1 MITSFLLRCHDT
13 IWSFLHVTI
22 LNIPPSRLPI
32 FPSLAGSVWFLTLAS
47 LLLTWL
53 ARGMPQYPGQSNPH
67 VAFISDIASF
77 ELKPLFLIGA
87 SMTAVGFWFTV
98 AAVHV
103 MRYEPGF
110 ALIRCPDHFSSRG
123 SPQHA
128 PSPDGDRLPASV
140 TPYNGPIHDNNN
152 DNPDETEDD
161 DVKDDESP
169 TTIAT
174 LKLISLVAI
183 FSAGMASTALIFL
196 AVMDTFRYHFAHAV
210 LLRVCFGGLA
220 LQSFGT
226 AIVYSNE
233 VLGFVAFLTHG
244 GVWQP
249 RWGER
254 RKVRVRV
261 FASLSTALILVELF
275 LGIAFISL
283 TVPENVSDYRA
294 AGILEWVIA
303 FLGTVYLW
311 LFVGFFDR
319 DSFEGLVPSVLY
331 AAASKGRR
339 LPASPSTPPGDRRA
353 PNDSDAEQAPLLS
366 RRSTTSR
373 CM

>member
-13 IWSFLHVTI
+13 IWSFLHVNI

-67 VAFISDIASF
+67 VAATTSFISDIASF

-110 ALIRCPDHFSSRG
+110 ALIRGPDYFSARRPG
-123 SPQHA
+123 PQHA
-128 PSPDGDRLPASV
+128 SSPDGDRLPASV
-140 TPYNGPIHDNNN
+140 TPYHGPIHDSN
-152 DNPDETEDD
+152 DTLDETAAADD
-161 DVKDDESP
+161 DVDESP
-169 TTIAT
+169 ATIAT
-174 LKLISLVAI
+174 LKLISLLAI

-196 AVMDTFRYHFAHAV
+196 GVMDTFRYHFAHAV

-226 AIVYSNE
+226 AVVYSTE

-294 AGILEWVIA
+294 AAILEWVIA

-319 DSFEGLVPSVLY
+319 ESFEGFVPSVLY
-331 AAASKGRR
+331 AAAVKGR
-339 LPASPSTPPGDRRA
+339 PSTPGDRA
-353 PNDSDAEQAPLLS
+353 PNDPDAEQAPLLS
-366 RRSTTSR
+366 QGSATSR
-373 CM
+373 YM

>member
-110 ALIRCPDHFSSRG
+110 AVIRGPDYFSARRPG
-123 SPQHA
+123 PQHA
-128 PSPDGDRLPASV
+128 SSPDGDQSPASV
-140 TPYNGPIHDNNN
+140 TPYHGPIHDSNNTL
-152 DNPDETEDD
+152 DETDD
-161 DVKDDESP
+161 DNDESP
-169 TTIAT
+169 ATIAT
-174 LKLISLVAI
+174 LKLISLLAI

-196 AVMDTFRYHFAHAV
+196 GVMDTFRYHFAHAI

-226 AIVYSNE
+226 AVVYSTE

-261 FASLSTALILVELF
+261 SASLSTALILVELF

-319 DSFEGLVPSVLY
+319 ESFEGFVPSVLY
-331 AAASKGRR
+331 AATAKGR
-339 LPASPSTPPGDRRA
+339 
-353 PNDSDAEQAPLLS
+353 
-366 RRSTTSR
+366 
-373 CM
+373 

>member
-13 IWSFLHVTI
+13 IWSFLHVNI

-32 FPSLAGSVWFLTLAS
+32 FPSLAGSVWCLTLAS

-110 ALIRCPDHFSSRG
+110 ALIRGPDHFSARSLG
-123 SPQHA
+123 PQHA
-128 PSPDGDRLPASV
+128 SSPGRDQLPASV
-140 TPYNGPIHDNNN
+140 TPYNGPIHDSNHTL
-152 DNPDETEDD
+152 DEADD
-161 DVKDDESP
+161 DDESP
-169 TTIAT
+169 ATIAT
-174 LKLISLVAI
+174 LKLISLLAI

-196 AVMDTFRYHFAHAV
+196 GVMDTFRYHFAHAI
-210 LLRVCFGGLA
+210 LLRVCFGSLA

-226 AIVYSNE
+226 AVVYSTE

-249 RWGER
+249 RWGEG

-319 DSFEGLVPSVLY
+319 ESFEGFVPSVLY
-331 AAASKGRR
+331 ATAAKGR
-339 LPASPSTPPGDRRA
+339 PSTPGDRA
-353 PNDSDAEQAPLLS
+353 PNDPDAEQAPLLS
-366 RRSTTSR
+366 QGSATSR
-373 CM
+373 YM

>member
-1 MITSFLLRCHDT
+1 MFTSFLLRCHDT
-13 IWSFLHVTI
+13 IWSSLHIII

-32 FPSLAGSVWFLTLAS
+32 FPALAGSIWFLTLAT

-53 ARGMPQYPGQSNPH
+53 GRGMPRYPGQSNPH

-98 AAVHV
+98 AVAHV

-110 ALIRCPDHFSSRG
+110 ALLRCPEHFSAGGHPVPRDQTTRSGNQQQPTGVVTG
-123 SPQHA
+123 SCTA
-128 PSPDGDRLPASV
+128 DKNDTADEPD
-140 TPYNGPIHDNNN
+140 
-152 DNPDETEDD
+152 
-161 DVKDDESP
+161 KDDEESP
-169 TTIAT
+169 STIAA
-174 LKLISLVAI
+174 LKLVSLFSI
-183 FSAGMASTALIFL
+183 FSAGMASTALIL
-196 AVMDTFRYHFAHAV
+196 LGVMDTFRYHFAHAV

-220 LQSFGT
+220 LQAAGT

-244 GVWQP
+244 GVWQR
-249 RWGER
+249 RWR
-254 RKVRVRV
+254 RRRRVRVRV

-275 LGIAFISL
+275 LGIAFIAL
-283 TVPENVSDYRA
+283 TVPEDVSDYRA

-319 DSFEGLVPSVLY
+319 VSFEGYVPSVIY
-331 AAASKGRR
+331 TAAAKGQGQ
-339 LPASPSTPPGDRRA
+339 LSVSTSQEGSQA
-353 PNDSDAEQAPLLS
+353 VTDAERAPLLAQGS
-366 RRSTTSR
+366 SSQYT
-373 CM
+373 

>member
-110 ALIRCPDHFSSRG
+110 ALIRCPDPFSSRG

-152 DNPDETEDD
+152 DNPDETDDD
-161 DVKDDESP
+161 DVRDDESP
-169 TTIAT
+169 ATIAT
-174 LKLISLVAI
+174 FKLISLLAI

-254 RKVRVRV
+254 HKVRVRV
-261 FASLSTALILVELF
+261 F
-275 LGIAFISL
+275 
-283 TVPENVSDYRA
+283 DYRA

-319 DSFEGLVPSVLY
+319 CSFEGLGPSVLY

-339 LPASPSTPPGDRRA
+339 LPASPSTPPGDRRT

-366 RRSTTSR
+366 RGSTTSR
-373 CM
+373 YM